1 MISSNFSQANEL
13 QCKSPD
19 IAILPFTLENG
30 KKHCKGALLAGV
42 IPLPALLAA
51 LYSASQK
58 EKLTGRQEISSCLLI
73 SLGSEVVR
81 EESRLKGHNAV
92 SDGKF

>member
-1 MISSNFSQANEL
+1 MRSSDFSQADEF

-19 IAILPFTLENG
+19 TATLPFAPENG
-30 KKHCKGALLAGV
+30 KKHSKGALLAGA
-42 IPLPALLAA
+42 IPLPALPAA
-51 LYSASQK
+51 PYSASQK
-58 EKLTGRQEISSCLLI
+58 GKLIGRQEISCLLI
-73 SLGSEVVR
+73 SLGSEVMR

>member
-1 MISSNFSQANEL
+1 MRSSDFSQADEL

-19 IAILPFTLENG
+19 IATSPFTLENG
-30 KKHCKGALLAGV
+30 KKHYKGALLAGA

-51 LYSASQK
+51 PYSASQK
-58 EKLTGRQEISSCLLI
+58 GKLTGRQEISSCLLI
-73 SLGSEVVR
+73 SLGSEFVR